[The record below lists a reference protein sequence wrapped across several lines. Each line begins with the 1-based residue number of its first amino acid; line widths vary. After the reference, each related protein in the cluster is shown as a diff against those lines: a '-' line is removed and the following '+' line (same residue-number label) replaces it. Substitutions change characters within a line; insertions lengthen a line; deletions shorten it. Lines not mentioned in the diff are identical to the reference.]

1 MASKKKATNK
11 PVAEKVVETPVEV
24 TAPVVEETPAVEATE
39 TTTEV
44 TPEAEAPV
52 EEVKENEETPA
63 VEEETAPEEVEE
75 KIDEKVL
82 MFKNVLANAKQK
94 EVLKQKK
101 IYSAMPDIKIV
112 RN

>member
-1 MASKKKATNK
+1 MASKKKATKK

-24 TAPVVEETPAVEATE
+24 TAPAVEETEP
-39 TTTEV
+39 
-44 TPEAEAPV
+44 
-52 EEVKENEETPA
+52 
-63 VEEETAPEEVEE
+63 APEEVEE